1 MHVSDVRTCMDASSA
16 PVAKRK
22 ILVLEQDKFLAS
34 LMHMLLHREG
44 FELQVI
50 TDESD
55 AIEHIQAQAPPELLF
70 ISHAWLKND
79 EPLILQRLKDH
90 SGWQNVPVILLLNY
104 FDEEIIERSHE
115 MGVSDQLI
123 QPIDPGVLLDLIQKY
138 I

>member
-44 FELQVI
+44 FQLQVI
-50 TDESD
+50 TDEND
-55 AIEHIQAQAPPELLF
+55 ALGHIQVQTPPELLF
-70 ISHAWLKND
+70 ISHSWLKSD
-79 EPLILQRLKDH
+79 DPLILQHLKGH
-90 SGWQNVPVILLLNY
+90 RGWQNVPFILLLNY
-104 FDEEIIERSHE
+104 YDEDIIERSDS
-115 MGVSDQLI
+115 MGVSDYLI
-123 QPIDPGVLLDLIQKY
+123 QPIDPGILLDLIQKH